1 MPTLRRTSSSISPF
15 FGSPDP
21 CYGIMRHDYNDFD
34 YNMIKDMHVVS
45 CFIKEWGDIVIML
58 KDDTKVDLRSFPK
71 FREIAKYCLAMAQK
85 PFILIE
91 TRPKAF

>member
-1 MPTLRRTSSSISPF
+1 MYL
-15 FGSPDP
+15 
-21 CYGIMRHDYNDFD
+21 CYVFTNLLVIVILDLTGQDYNDFD

-58 KDDTKVDLRSFPK
+58 KNDTKVDLRSFPK